1 MVGMT
6 PAAVVMCQVRRLPCC
21 STPMR
26 TLALFSCTLVLTLF
40 TVGAEAQSAAVPR
53 GPAWDALRDGNY
65 EAAAQAFESA
75 LRTHPS
81 DPLLHLGVGVAY
93 YKLDRADDARA
104 SLGRALKLEPRLT
117 AAAALLGTIV
127 YASGDLDGAIAIYE
141 RALKAGRDPGEMRQQ
156 LERWR
161 AEAQLHAG
169 FQQGGDGRFS
179 LLFEGPEERQLA
191 EHVHR
196 VLEAAYW
203 RIGNRL
209 NAFPGETIPV
219 ILYTQEQFR
228 DITRSPSW
236 AAGAYDGRIRIP
248 VGDALRS
255 PAALDRVV
263 VHELAHA
270 MVHYLVPSGV
280 PTWLHEGLAV
290 YFEGSDQRWIDE
302 TLAGSPTLVPLAALQ
317 GGFTGLNSG
326 AAGVAYAESAAA
338 ARVLIDRLGPNL
350 SVFLQ
355 SLGSVQS
362 MDAALATFGF
372 TTSDVDAAIR
382 ARARQARR

>member
-1 MVGMT
+1 
-6 PAAVVMCQVRRLPCC
+6 
-21 STPMR
+21 MR
-26 TLALFSCTLVLTLF
+26 ALALLGCTLLLTVF
-40 TVGAEAQSAAVPR
+40 AGGAAAQSAAVPR
-53 GPAWDALRDGNY
+53 GAAWDALRDGNY

-75 LRTHPS
+75 LRTRPS
-81 DPLLHLGVGVAY
+81 DPLLHFGVGVAY

-117 AAAALLGTIV
+117 AAAALLGTLV

-141 RALKAGRDPGEMRQQ
+141 RALKAGRDDAGEMRRQ

-179 LLFEGPEERQLA
+179 LLFEGPEERVLA

-219 ILYTQEQFR
+219 MLYTQEQFR

-236 AAGAYDGRIRIP
+236 AAGAYDGRIRIA

-302 TLAGSPTLVPLAALQ
+302 TLGGSPALVPLSALQ

-326 AAGVAYAESAAA
+326 DAGVAYAESAAA

-362 MDAALATFGF
+362 MDAAMATFGF
-372 TTSDVDAAIR
+372 TTSDVDVAIR